1 MGGDRGGIPRAAQ
14 EAAGRLTVVRAIL
27 AAAALVVSGCASTKV
42 ETTGAT
48 MLEPLCKESAGK
60 LSALVYWGPQW
71 RSDQKEPERR
81 EAAALRG
88 IESFF
93 TESACVARFDVRRL
107 PGERTAE
114 VPSDE
119 ALLKLAAAASPRPD
133 KALVIVVRELG
144 PILRIGSPSV
154 VEGGTE
160 VVLELRLLDVPT
172 SAAQANVRTHW
183 SNGGTF
189 VVKGVGTLERDMSA
203 ALAAALSPASR

>member
-1 MGGDRGGIPRAAQ
+1 MKRNAM
-14 EAAGRLTVVRAIL
+14 VHRAIV
-27 AAAALVVSGCASTKV
+27 AAAFLVVLPGCASTKV
-42 ETTGAT
+42 DTTGAT
-48 MLEPLCKESAGK
+48 LQEPFCGAGAGK

-71 RSDQKEPERR
+71 RPDQKEPERR

-93 TESACVARFDVRRL
+93 TDSACVARFEVRRL

-119 ALLKLAAAASPRPD
+119 TLLKLAAAASPRLD
-133 KALVIVVRELG
+133 KVLVIVVRELG
-144 PILRIGSPSV
+144 PILRIGIPSV

-160 VVLELRLLDVPT
+160 VVLELRLLDVPA
-172 SAAQANVRTHW
+172 SSVQANVRTHW

-189 VVKGVGTLERDMSA
+189 VIKGVGSLERDMSA
-203 ALAAALSPASR
+203 ALAAALTPASH